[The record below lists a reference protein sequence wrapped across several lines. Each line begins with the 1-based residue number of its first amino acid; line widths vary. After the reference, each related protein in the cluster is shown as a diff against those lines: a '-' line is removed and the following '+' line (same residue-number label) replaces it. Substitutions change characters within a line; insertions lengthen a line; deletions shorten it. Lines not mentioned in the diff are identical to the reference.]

1 VAETIEQYAQRER
14 AMNKVSQA
22 KAKGILVILPCRVCG
37 AVDVQ
42 AHHPRGYS
50 DEHALDVEW
59 LCSIHH
65 RQAHFV
71 MRGRNVSDLT
81 YREMQVSEYVVAGL
95 KAKEIADLLGLSE
108 QTVKNTKV
116 AIYQKLGVRNA
127 VELTLKLK
135 EPA

>member
-1 VAETIEQYAQRER
+1 MSE
-14 AMNKVSQA
+14 
-22 KAKGILVILPCRVCG
+22 
-37 AVDVQ
+37 
-42 AHHPRGYS
+42 
-50 DEHALDVEW
+50 
-59 LCSIHH
+59 
-65 RQAHFV
+65 
-71 MRGRNVSDLT
+71 LT